1 MYPAIA
7 ATSRAGVIEPLEPV
21 VFEENEQ
28 LVILRLSKS
37 CATAAGATPPTV
49 ANDWRGWVGRLKD
62 SPSWNGDPLAVQQGM
77 HREWD

>member
-37 CATAAGATPPTV
+37 YAVAVAGTPP
-49 ANDWRGWVGRLKD
+49 AAASDWRGWVGRLKD
-62 SPSWNGDPLAVQQGM
+62 SPNWNGDPLAVQQKM
-77 HREWD
+77 RREWD